1 MVEKSVS
8 VKDIVSQWFI
18 RSVEIFSDPIG
29 ETLGYNMVDF
39 VNAQQ
44 Q

>member
-1 MVEKSVS
+1 MEKDVS

-18 RSVEIFSDPIG
+18 RSVEIFSGPIG

-39 VNAQQ
+39 VNVQ
-44 Q
+44 

>member
-1 MVEKSVS
+1 MVEKGVN
-8 VKDIVSQWFI
+8 VKDIMSQWFI
-18 RSVEIFSDPIG
+18 RSVEIFSGSIG

-44 Q
+44 